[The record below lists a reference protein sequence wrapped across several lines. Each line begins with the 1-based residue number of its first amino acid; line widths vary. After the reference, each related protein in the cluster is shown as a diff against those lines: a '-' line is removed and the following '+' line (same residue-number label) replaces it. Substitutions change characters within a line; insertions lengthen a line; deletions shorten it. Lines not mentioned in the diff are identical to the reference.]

1 MYSRILFFYGRL
13 KTVLNQSIFLWKL
26 YQKHVMII
34 YFFTHFQQS
43 QDRTDV
49 ALIKQQLEALGH
61 AVVTRKRDFEQLQ
74 EKFKALVILCLHCNW
89 VVGRVEWKGGCA
101 SYFTQPS

>member
-1 MYSRILFFYGRL
+1 MYSRILFFYGGL